1 MQMTWSEKFN
11 LVCQT
16 ALTWR
21 PGRETGSHSGMLIH
35 THGKRPWVRC
45 SSIPVSPWP
54 QWSSAHLYQCN
65 GDPISKTWK
74 YQGIWVRGLYY
85 NTSSRMYQN
94 KQSNIMSISCLSA
107 NVMTWLLLRVQ
118 DVSNEGGQTN
128 SFPAPDPLINVTW
141 CDPHDTFL
149 VMEWNTTPDTFQ
161 ASKPISYPPE
171 KWCLHTQCVSFA
183 ALKLHHSSATYW
195 SQGVVAVSKWIW
207 LVCILLEVALEG
219 NCQLLE
225 IASQRKVG

>member
-1 MQMTWSEKFN
+1 MLSYIDANEILPGFNEVTAKGQSASWCKMTSFSQKKWHHNDIIMTLVIAWSEKFN
-11 LVCQT
+11 LVRQT
-16 ALTWR
+16 ALTWG
-21 PGRETGSHSGMLIH
+21 PGRETRSHSGMLNH

-54 QWSSAHLYQCN
+54 QWSSARLYQYN

-74 YQGIWVRGLYY
+74 YQGIWVRGLDY

-94 KQSNIMSISCLSA
+94 KQSNIMSISCSSA

-141 CDPHDTFL
+141 CDLHDTFL
-149 VMEWNTTPDTFQ
+149 VMEWHTTPDTF
-161 ASKPISYPPE
+161 
-171 KWCLHTQCVSFA
+171 
-183 ALKLHHSSATYW
+183 
-195 SQGVVAVSKWIW
+195 
-207 LVCILLEVALEG
+207 
-219 NCQLLE
+219 
-225 IASQRKVG
+225 